1 MGLYSVPLLMLDGTE
16 LFIILKNQT
25 FFFCFFVCWVN
36 LMSLDSSKKKK
47 KLEELGYLTVTVK
60 DS

>member
-25 FFFCFFVCWVN
+25 FFFLFLC
-36 LMSLDSSKKKK
+36 LLGQLDEFGFIKKKK

>member
-25 FFFCFFVCWVN
+25 FFLFLC
-36 LMSLDSSKKKK
+36 LLGQLDEFGFIKKK
-47 KLEELGYLTVTVK
+47 KLDELGYLTVTVK